1 MSKSNQEHDLLEKV
15 HRIDPYMPLTVY
27 TMLNDL
33 AGDGADDVYIR
44 FDMNLADIH
53 KLLMTAK
60 VCKENE
66 FAEVMLDWHWYNG
79 ESVRSDLMRL
89 EVACHS
95 WPDQIYVQCRSFVD
109 GTHDIQMSQEIA
121 LDQLIHQMILAQ
133 EQGMDALYIDAEDPG
148 NFERS
153 LILAQQSFHARDC
166 ETILAPRA

>member
-1 MSKSNQEHDLLEKV
+1 MSMPNREHDLLEKA
-15 HRIDPYMPLTVY
+15 RQIEPDKPLTIY

-44 FDMNLADIH
+44 FDMSQADVQNI
-53 KLLMTAK
+53 LMAAK
-60 VCKENE
+60 VCKENG

-79 ESVRSDLMRL
+79 ESIRSDLMRL

-121 LDQLIHQMILAQ
+121 LDNLVQQMLWTQ
-133 EQGMDALYIDAEDPG
+133 EQGEDALYIDAEDPEH
-148 NFERS
+148 FEDS
-153 LILAQQSFHARDC
+153 LILAQQSFQARDC
-166 ETILAPRA
+166 VTTLAPRT